1 MILVDARCAILP
13 EREHDFIAEVQKI
26 IPIVRRE
33 NGCIRYE
40 LFTGVHVS
48 GVFHFIEEWES
59 EKHLDNH
66 IAQSHMQ
73 DYFAKTALWHSSPTQ
88 LKIYE
93 ILSSQSITMN
103 E

>member
-1 MILVDARCAILP
+1 MILVDARCVILP
-13 EREHDFIAEVQKI
+13 EQEHDFIAEVQKI

-33 NGCIRYE
+33 DGCLRYE

-59 EKHLDNH
+59 KKHLDDH
-66 IAQSHMQ
+66 IVQSHMQ
-73 DYFAKTALWHSSPTQ
+73 EYFAMTVPWHSSPTQ

-93 ILSSQSITMN
+93 IRSSQSITMN
-103 E
+103 D